1 VLPSPQIR
9 RRHTPD
15 PRLADIVGHVRLP
28 DTLRAVVQE
37 QRGLVTT
44 RQLLAAGV
52 TRDAIRWAVGRSARV
67 VLPGV
72 IALFTGPLDAQQHV
86 IAARL
91 FTGEKGMLASLSAAH
106 WHGLVDTHDGVI
118 RMQVPAGHEA
128 RRSGFVS
135 VTRTRRPDPR
145 PWSRGP
151 LLICSPARALADA
164 AREMR
169 DARAVEAMVISAVQ
183 RGVVRAEDL
192 QHEIEAG
199 PVRGSARAR
208 AGLRAAL
215 SGAWSSPEVDMLDVL
230 GSSSTLPKVWPNPVL
245 TTADGRRLPS
255 PDGWID
261 EVGLAIQVHSR
272 KHHAGDED
280 WERTVEGDGAL
291 GEVGV
296 HVIGVTPRSLRQ
308 HPGRFLERAERTYLS
323 LLRTGR
329 RPDVV
334 MRPRGPG
341 LVGVGVGAIR
351 RV

>member
-1 VLPSPQIR
+1 
-9 RRHTPD
+9 
-15 PRLADIVGHVRLP
+15 
-28 DTLRAVVQE
+28 VQE
-37 QRGLVTT
+37 QRGLASR
-44 RQLLAAGV
+44 RQLLEAGV
-52 TRDAIRWAVGRSARV
+52 SRDAMRWAVGRTARV

-72 IALFTGPLDAQQHV
+72 IALFTGALDDEQRL

-91 FTGEKGMLASLSAAH
+91 FTGETGMLASSSAAH
-106 WHGLVDTHDGVI
+106 WHGLVEAHDGVI
-118 RMQVPAGHEA
+118 RMHVPPGHEA

-135 VTRTRRPDPR
+135 VRRTRRLDPR

-169 DARAVEAMVISAVQ
+169 DPRAVEAMIISAVQ
-183 RGVVRAEDL
+183 RRLVRAEDL

-199 PVRGSARAR
+199 PVRNSAHAR

-215 SGAWSSPEVDMLDVL
+215 SGAWSSPEVDMLDIL
-230 GSSSTLPKVWPNPVL
+230 GSSRTLPRVWPNPIL
-245 TTADGRRLPS
+245 TAADGRRLPS

-261 EVGLAIQVHSR
+261 EVALAIQVHSR
-272 KHHAGDED
+272 KHHGGHED

-296 HVIGVTPRSLRQ
+296 HLIAVTPRSLLQ
-308 HPGRFLERAERTYLS
+308 HPDRFRERVERTYLS

-329 RPDVV
+329 RAEVV

-341 LVGVGVGAIR
+341 IVGEGVGAIR